1 MLSRCLRATVNVA
14 HQPCLRTLATRNAG
28 PTMSRYLSTDE
39 RVERSP
45 AAPGGGP
52 AYRPPEIVFEE
63 GDPLPVTFEDVSRA
77 TYRIQSGIKRTACV
91 ESKALSELCGCKV
104 WIKKDF
110 MQFTGSFKERS
121 VSHNSCLLDDDDS

>member
-1 MLSRCLRATVNVA
+1 MLTRCLRVTATKVA
-14 HQPCLRTLATRNAG
+14 QNQPYLRPAL
-28 PTMSRYLSTDE
+28 SRYLSTDE
-39 RVERSP
+39 KVERSP
-45 AAPGGGP
+45 AAPGGGQI
-52 AYRPPEIVFEE
+52 YRPPDVVFEE

-110 MQFTGSFKERS
+110 MQFTGSFKERLVCRCIAYVFS
-121 VSHNSCLLDDDDS
+121 MLAYVC